1 MNKHEVIVRLR
12 RDLQAA
18 MVERQLAAT
27 DAATARAR
35 ESLRR
40 FQSARMSITHA
51 DLLASN
57 ETRDAAQFFL
67 DDLYGTHDFTQRDAD
82 IERIIPMMES
92 LMPISALQTIAEAI
106 ELDALSEALDRAMA
120 VRLGEQFVE
129 ADYIDAYCKI
139 TSRTEREAQIT
150 HIQSVGGSL
159 CELVRIPLIGGTLAM
174 MRVPAKLAGLGELHN
189 FLDRGFGAFKKMRKP
204 KDFVTAIVKRETT
217 ILENLYTQKPQPF
230 DLGDSQAT

>member
-1 MNKHEVIVRLR
+1 MNKHEVILRLR

-35 ESLRR
+35 EALRS
-40 FQSARMSITHA
+40 FQAARMAITHA

-120 VRLGEQFVE
+120 EAMGEQFVE
-129 ADYIDAYCKI
+129 ADYIAAYCKVA
-139 TSRTEREAQIT
+139 TRAEREAQIA
-150 HIQSVGGSL
+150 HIQSVGSSL

-204 KDFVTAIVKRETT
+204 RDFVTTIVTRETT
-217 ILENLYTQKPQPF
+217 ILENMYGQKPQPF
-230 DLGDSQAT
+230 DIA